1 VHFSTKDMTHGNT
14 NVPTEWIKSSHLVL
28 MEAIL
33 LLLWQ
38 VVKSVFLS
46 IIGL

>member
-1 VHFSTKDMTHGNT
+1 MTYDNR

-28 MEAIL
+28 VEAVL
-33 LLLWQ
+33 LLLLQ
-38 VVKSVFLS
+38 IVKSVFLS